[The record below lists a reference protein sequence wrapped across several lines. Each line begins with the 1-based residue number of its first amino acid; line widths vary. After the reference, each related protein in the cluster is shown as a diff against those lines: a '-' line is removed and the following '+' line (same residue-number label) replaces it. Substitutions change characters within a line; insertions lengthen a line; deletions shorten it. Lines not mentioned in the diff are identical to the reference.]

1 MKLIDNWKR
10 KRSVG
15 IIIVV
20 LTLILLLGYLWFWW
34 GCVVLE
40 SQDTQEIIETSYY
53 MIEEQKVK
61 VEPRGFIDRLMSLP
75 YSKPQDFM
83 VYKPSVYT
91 QENFELEVYKEGV
104 RFCSFLEKI
113 DDTQARE
120 YNGPYS
126 YVLEQHVVYA
136 EKNGIP
142 EHKVL
147 NKVYTHYLETYDK
160 FTDRK

>member
-1 MKLIDNWKR
+1 MKLIDNWKI

-34 GCVVLE
+34 GCFVLE
-40 SQDTQEIIETSYY
+40 SQDTQEFIETYIIE
-53 MIEEQKVK
+53 EKKVK
-61 VEPRGFIDRLMSLP
+61 VESKGFIDWLRSLP
-75 YSKPQDFM
+75 YTKPQDFM
-83 VYKPSVYT
+83 VYKRSVYT
-91 QENFELEVYKEGV
+91 QENFELETYKEGL
-104 RFCSFLEKI
+104 RFCSFLEKL
-113 DDTQARE
+113 DDIQARE
-120 YNGPYS
+120 YNVPYS
-126 YVLEQHVVYA
+126 DELEQHVVYA